1 MAKRSKR
8 KVVDAMVHIF
18 AHYNN
23 TLITFTDLQGNVI
36 DWSSSARC
44 GFRGSKKGTPFAAQT
59 AAESVGKR
67 MFDECATKHVYVK
80 VKGPGSGREL
90 AIKALSSVGLKVLSI
105 EDVTGI
111 PHNGC
116 RPPKKRRV

>member
-1 MAKRSKR
+1 
-8 KVVDAMVHIF
+8 MVHII

-23 TLITFTDLQGNVI
+23 TLITFTDLQGNTI

-59 AAESVGKR
+59 ASESVSKR
-67 MFDECATKHVYVK
+67 MVDECGTRHVHVK
-80 VKGPGSGREL
+80 VKGPGAGREL
-90 AIKALSSVGLKVLSI
+90 AVKALASSGIKVLSI
-105 EDVTGI
+105 EDITGI